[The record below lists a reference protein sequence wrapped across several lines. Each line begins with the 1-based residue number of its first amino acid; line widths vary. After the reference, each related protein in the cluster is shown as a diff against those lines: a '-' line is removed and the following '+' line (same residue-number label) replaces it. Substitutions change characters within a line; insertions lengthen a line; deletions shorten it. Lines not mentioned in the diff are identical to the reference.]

1 VIYIH
6 YHHFS
11 YTSAILLVHSVTHL
25 YHALHRGLGD
35 EKMEKTQIQWGI
47 SPAPAQTVVV
57 GHFDTHGV
65 VATVLAAKAFG
76 AAEIYSNYP
85 QTSPETLITT
95 LQNLFAA
102 APSKLRIVLVDIPVN
117 LKDPFAFIQ
126 GLESLALRHEIIYI
140 DHHESSLPYISQF
153 RNVRAIFVGT
163 SALQMNFALVGMI
176 PNAGDLDRQ
185 LAIIGAIGDRDP
197 EVIARQMWTRELQE
211 IADGFDVLVRER
223 DGALRTA
230 KALLANP
237 AEVIS
242 EARTRAAQIP
252 TAQLETRVGP
262 VAIAAG
268 ELPVGWGPKALER
281 LAFSAGVW
289 YAVGAGVDE
298 RTKQPLVRA
307 IIRWD
312 IAARMPHLPMPG
324 AVARQLW
331 PTRNVIGHIAAPSI
345 AASTLEEAREMA
357 RTLARALAEAATKGA
372 APQVATLISESKVGE
387 ALVEILQRLEQI
399 LDSMNRMYSEY
410 LDLKRQQVE
419 LLKQI
424 REPRARAD

>member
-1 VIYIH
+1 MAEKIPTQMQPAPI
-6 YHHFS
+6 S
-11 YTSAILLVHSVTHL
+11 GASLPTSAS
-25 YHALHRGLGD
+25 
-35 EKMEKTQIQWGI
+35 
-47 SPAPAQTVVV
+47 TVVV

-76 AAEIYSNYP
+76 AAEIYCNYP
-85 QTSPETLITT
+85 QTSPETLIAT

-163 SALQMNFALVGMI
+163 SALQMNYALVGMI

-197 EVIARQMWTRELQE
+197 EVITKQMWSKDLQE

-237 AEVIS
+237 VEVMS
-242 EARTRAAQIP
+242 EARARAAQIP
-252 TAQLETRVGP
+252 TAQLEARVGP

-281 LAFSAGVW
+281 LAFNSGAW
-289 YAVGAGVDE
+289 YAIGVGVDE
-298 RTKQPLVRA
+298 RTKQPVVRA

-312 IAARMPHLPMPG
+312 VAARMPYLPLPG
-324 AVARQLW
+324 AIARQIW
-331 PTRNVIGHIAAPSI
+331 TTRNVIGHPAAPTIAAVSI
-345 AASTLEEAREMA
+345 DEAREMA
-357 RTLARALAEAATKGA
+357 RQWATALAQAATRSA
-372 APQVATLISESKVGE
+372 APQVTTLISESRVGE
-387 ALVEILQRLEQI
+387 ALVEVLQRLEQI
-399 LDSMNRMYSEY
+399 LEEQRRLYNEY

-419 LLKQI
+419 LL
-424 REPRARAD
+424 RRATGARAAD